1 MTAPGPTPDDV
12 DAFLTGLLARDDEVL
27 AAAVRDSEV
36 GGLPSIAVSGTEGK
50 LLFLLAR
57 AIGARRVLE
66 IGTLGGYSAIWLAR
80 GLAPGGRL
88 VTLEYDPHHAA
99 VARANLVRAG
109 FAETAE
115 VRVGRALDTLPA
127 LEAEEPFDLVFIDA
141 DEQPYPEYLE
151 WALRLTHPGALIIAD
166 NVVRPLGAERGDEPL
181 NEIAGLVSPPRLE
194 GRKPRGRATGA
205 SGRRPG

>member
-1 MTAPGPTPDDV
+1 MTSSGPTLDDV
-12 DAFLTGLLARDDEVL
+12 DAFLTGLLARDDEAL
-27 AAAVRDSEV
+27 AAAVRDSEA

-80 GLAPGGRL
+80 DRTGWSPGHPGD
-88 VTLEYDPHHAA
+88 DPHHAE
-99 VARANLVRAG
+99 VARANLARAG

-141 DEQPYPEYLE
+141 DKA
-151 WALRLTHPGALIIAD
+151 ALPRVPRVGPATHP
-166 NVVRPLGAERGDEPL
+166 P
-181 NEIAGLVSPPRLE
+181 
-194 GRKPRGRATGA
+194 
-205 SGRRPG
+205 RRPHRRRQRRTAWRRGGSRSR